1 MSGVRRP
8 WFLRFQ
14 PDVLELL
21 RVQVRLTESSL
32 QAFAA
37 WSAGDAA
44 AETAVRDLEH
54 DGDVARRALVEALR
68 EVLSSPLDQED
79 LYTVSDRLDL
89 VQNSAKNIVRQAEVA
104 RWEPDEHAARMAG
117 AALAAIGHL
126 VRAFEVLPDQLTE
139 ASGHADAAIK
149 ATRGLE
155 KEYRDAVAALA
166 RSTGTAG
173 EIFLTG
179 ELYRRYDSLGYAVI
193 GVCHRVWFS
202 VLKEA

>member
-1 MSGVRRP
+1 MSGVRLP

-21 RVQVRLTESSL
+21 RAQVRLTESSL
-32 QAFAA
+32 QAFAE
-37 WSAGDAA
+37 WSAGDHEAA
-44 AETAVRDLEH
+44 AAVRDREH
-54 DGDVARRALVEALR
+54 EGDVARRALVEALR
-68 EVLSSPLDQED
+68 EVLSAPLDQED

-89 VQNSAKNIVRQAEVA
+89 VQNAAKNAVRQAQVA
-104 RWEPDEHAARMAG
+104 GWEPDEHAARMAG
-117 AALAAIGHL
+117 SALDALGHV
-126 VRAFEVLPDQLTE
+126 VRAFDALPDQLSE
-139 ASGHADAAIK
+139 ASRHADAAIK

-166 RSTGTAG
+166 RSSGSAG
-173 EIFLTG
+173 ELFLTA
-179 ELYRRYDSLGYAVI
+179 ELYRRYDVLGSAVI